1 MNLRLQL
8 VVAVVIILAMIYI
21 TNKVRKKQV
30 ELKYA
35 LLWYALGLIY
45 LLFDL
50 IPPLQTGICQLLG
63 ITVPINMLIFL
74 AIGLIL
80 LIIFQ
85 QMMIVSKQAKTIT
98 RLTQEIGIL
107 NEELMKTREKDEVR

>member
-8 VVAVVIILAMIYI
+8 VVAAVIILAMIYI
-21 TNKVRKKQV
+21 TNKIRKRQV

-35 LLWYALGLIY
+35 LIWYALGIVY

-50 IPPLQTGICQLLG
+50 IPPLQIGICRLLG

-85 QMMIVSKQAKTIT
+85 QTIIVSKQTKMIT
-98 RLTQEIGIL
+98 RIAQEIGIL
-107 NEELMKTREKDEVR
+107 NEEIKEQERKL

>member
-1 MNLRLQL
+1 MNLRLQI
-8 VVAVVIILAMIYI
+8 VVAVVIILFMIYT

-35 LLWYALGLIY
+35 LIWYALGVIY

-50 IPPLQTGICQLLG
+50 IPPLQTGICRLLG
-63 ITVPINMLIFL
+63 IAVPINMLIFL

-85 QMMIVSKQAKTIT
+85 QTIIVSKQTKIIA

-107 NEELMKTREKDEVR
+107 NEQIKEEKRNH

>member
-8 VVAVVIILAMIYI
+8 VVAAVIILAM
-21 TNKVRKKQV
+21 NKIRKRQV

-35 LLWYALGLIY
+35 LIWYALGIVY

-50 IPPLQTGICQLLG
+50 IPPLQIGICRLLG

-85 QMMIVSKQAKTIT
+85 QTIIVSKQTKLIT
-98 RLTQEIGIL
+98 RLAHEIGRL
-107 NEELMKTREKDEVR
+107 NEEIKEQERQL

>member
-35 LLWYALGLIY
+35 LLWYALGVIY

-50 IPPLQTGICQLLG
+50 IPPLQTGICRLLG

-85 QMMIVSKQAKTIT
+85 QMMIVSKQTKTIV

-107 NEELMKTREKDEVR
+107 NERLENKDIKK

>member
-8 VVAVVIILAMIYI
+8 VVAAVIILAMIYI
-21 TNKVRKKQV
+21 TNKIRKRQV

-35 LLWYALGLIY
+35 LIWYALGIVY

-50 IPPLQTGICQLLG
+50 IPPLQIGIYRLLG

-85 QMMIVSKQAKTIT
+85 QTIIVSKQTEMIT
-98 RLTQEIGIL
+98 TLEQEIGIL
-107 NEELMKTREKDEVR
+107 NEEIKEQERKL

>member
-1 MNLRLQL
+1 MNFRLQL

-21 TNKVRKKQV
+21 SNKVRKKQV

-35 LLWYALGLIY
+35 LIWYGLGVVY

-50 IPPLQTGICQLLG
+50 IPPLQTAICSLLG
-63 ITVPINMLIFL
+63 IAVPINLLIFL

-80 LIIFQ
+80 LIVFQ
-85 QMMIVSKQAKTIT
+85 QVIIVSAQTRRIT
-98 RLTQEIGIL
+98 RLTQEVGIL
-107 NEELMKTREKDEVR
+107 NAELDELKKDSQ